1 MYEIQVLD
9 NYGNTTYADGQA
21 ASIYGQYPP
30 LVNVCRPQGEWQSY
44 DIIFNAPKFA
54 EDGKLLKP
62 AYITVFLNGV
72 LLHHMKSIQGPT
84 QHRRLAEYTLMN
96 SVGALELQDHGDLVR
111 FRNIWYRPLNNYD
124 QA

>member
-1 MYEIQVLD
+1 YP
-9 NYGNTTYADGQA
+9 DGTVGG
-21 ASIYGQYPP
+21 IYGQFPP
-30 LVNVCRPQGEWQSY
+30 LANAIRKPGEWNMY
-44 DIIFNAPKFA
+44 DFVFIAPRFA
-54 EDGKLLKP
+54 GHQLITP